1 MLSKFCYIIIQFF
14 VQLIKKMKLDIY
26 SFDKIMFCVGEVQIL
41 QNRNRYEEIR
51 DLTETEVKIFSQ
63 NGEDGII
70 NYLINK
76 LKLDSKNFVEIGVG
90 NYRESNTR
98 FLYNRV
104 HSKGLII
111 DRLDQLHMK
120 VKPYVNLL
128 KGDLRIRQKMVTAEN
143 INETLSK
150 YCDYDID
157 IFSIDIDGIDYWVI
171 SKLKPNISKIFIAEY
186 NPIFGPDL
194 EITVPNNDP
203 FDRINYHYSGLCYG
217 LSLKALI
224 KLMEEK
230 NYYFLGTNLQKI
242 NAFFISNNLM
252 KESFFPNINL
262 RKLSYYSDSNIRDS
276 RDQKY
281 NLTYLSGNKKMK
293 EIENCEV
300 IDLSDGKNQK
310 SKTKSLL

>member
-1 MLSKFCYIIIQFF
+1 MLNKICYIIIKKIIRF
-14 VQLIKKMKLDIY
+14 IKYLNLDQTI
-26 SFDKIMFCVGEVQIL
+26 FDKLIFYIGINQL
-41 QNRNRYEEIR
+41 TSSRQNYNNFKGLHDAE
-51 DLTETEVKIFSQ
+51 LKVFSQ

-70 NYLINK
+70 DYLVHQ
-76 LKLDSKNFVEIGVG
+76 LDIPSPNFVEIGIG

-120 VKPYVNLL
+120 VKPYVNLW
-128 KGDLRIRQKMVTAEN
+128 KGDLRIHQKMITAEN
-143 INETLSK
+143 INEILSK

-171 SKLKPNISKIFIAEY
+171 SKLRPNISKIFIAEY

-194 EITVPNNDP
+194 EVTVPNLEA
-203 FDRINYHYSGLCYG
+203 FDRINYHHSGLCYG

-224 KLMEEK
+224 KLMEKK
-230 NYYFLGTNLQKI
+230 NYYFLGTNLQKM
-242 NAFFISNNLM
+242 NAFFISNNLK

-262 RKLSYYSDSNIRDS
+262 RKLFYYSDSNVRDS
-276 RDQKY
+276 RDQNY
-281 NLTYLSGNKKMK
+281 NLTYLSGSNKIK

-310 SKTKSLL
+310 SKIKNLL

>member
-1 MLSKFCYIIIQFF
+1 MLNKICYIIIKKIIEF
-14 VQLIKKMKLDIY
+14 IKYLNLDQTV
-26 SFDKIMFCVGEVQIL
+26 FDKLIFYIGINQL
-41 QNRNRYEEIR
+41 TSSRQNYKNFGTLHEAE
-51 DLTETEVKIFSQ
+51 LKVFSQ

-70 NYLINK
+70 DYLFHQLEIP
-76 LKLDSKNFVEIGVG
+76 SPNFVEIGIG

-98 FLYNRV
+98 FLYNRI

-111 DRLDQLHMK
+111 DRLDQLYIK
-120 VKPYVNLL
+120 VKPHVNLS
-128 KGDLRIRQKMVTAEN
+128 KGDLRIHQKMVNAEN
-143 INETLSK
+143 INEILGK

-194 EITVPNNDP
+194 EITVPNIDGFN
-203 FDRINYHYSGLCYG
+203 RTNYHYSNLCYG

-224 KLMEEK
+224 KLMEKK
-230 NYYFLGTNLQKI
+230 NYYFLGTNLQKN
-242 NAFFISNNLM
+242 NAFFISNNLK
-252 KESFFPNINL
+252 KESFFPNIIL

-276 RDQKY
+276 RDYNY
-281 NLTYLSGNKKMK
+281 NLNYLNGSKKLK

-300 IDLSDGKNQK
+300 IDLSDEKNNK
-310 SKTKSLL
+310 SKIKNLL

>member
-1 MLSKFCYIIIQFF
+1 MLNKICYIIIKKIIRF
-14 VQLIKKMKLDIY
+14 IKYLNLDQTI
-26 SFDKIMFCVGEVQIL
+26 FDKLIFYIGINQL
-41 QNRNRYEEIR
+41 TSSRQNYNNFKGLHDAE
-51 DLTETEVKIFSQ
+51 LKVFSQ

-70 NYLINK
+70 DYLVHQ
-76 LKLDSKNFVEIGVG
+76 LDIPSPNFVEIGIG

-120 VKPYVNLL
+120 VKPYVNLW
-128 KGDLRIRQKMVTAEN
+128 KGDLRIHQKMITAEN
-143 INETLSK
+143 INEILSK

-171 SKLKPNISKIFIAEY
+171 SKLRPNISKIFIAEY

-194 EITVPNNDP
+194 EITVPNIDA

-224 KLMEEK
+224 KLMEKK
-230 NYYFLGTNLQKI
+230 NYYFLGTNLQKM
-242 NAFFISNNLM
+242 NAFFISNNLK

-262 RKLSYYSDSNIRDS
+262 RKLFYYSDSNVRDS
-276 RDQKY
+276 RDQNY
-281 NLTYLSGNKKMK
+281 NLTYLSGSNKIK

-310 SKTKSLL
+310 SKIKNLL

>member
-1 MLSKFCYIIIQFF
+1 MLNKICYTI
-14 VQLIKKMKLDIY
+14 IKKIIGFIKYLNLDQTI
-26 SFDKIMFCVGEVQIL
+26 FDKLIFCIGINQL
-41 QNRNRYEEIR
+41 TSSRQNYNNFKGLHDAE
-51 DLTETEVKIFSQ
+51 LKVFSQ

-70 NYLINK
+70 DYLVHQ
-76 LKLDSKNFVEIGVG
+76 LDIPSPNFVEIGVG
-90 NYRESNTR
+90 NYRQSNTR

-120 VKPYVNLL
+120 VKPYVNLW
-128 KGDLRIRQKMVTAEN
+128 KGDLRIRQKMVTVEN

-171 SKLKPNISKIFIAEY
+171 SKLRPNISKIFIAEY

-194 EITVPNNDP
+194 EIAVPNIDA

-230 NYYFLGTNLQKI
+230 NYYFLGTNLQKM
-242 NAFFISNNLM
+242 NAFFISNNLE

-276 RDQKY
+276 RDQNY
-281 NLTYLSGNKKMK
+281 NLTYLTGSKKMK

-310 SKTKSLL
+310 SKIKNLL